1 MNHIEQLVA
10 QTVEQ
15 ISICFKKTTDMS
27 HAATRM
33 FCEEIVPIF
42 ADNKH
47 LWQLLQEQPNSFMT
61 QRYLEIHLYE
71 KLEKDI
77 MLRHFLEDRLSKLKK
92 SNEKTNVSIKN
103 YHNNRL
109 IMNQLG
115 GVLRLSSC

>member
-15 ISICFKKTTDMS
+15 INICLKKTNDMS
-27 HAATRM
+27 HAATRT
-33 FCEEIVPIF
+33 FCEDIIPIF
-42 ADNKH
+42 TDNKH
-47 LWQLLQEQPNSFMT
+47 LWQLLQEQPNAFMT

-71 KLEKDI
+71 KLEKDHL
-77 MLRHFLEDRLSKLKK
+77 LRHFLEDKLSKLKK
-92 SNEKTNVSIKN
+92 SSEKPNVSIKN

-115 GVLRLSSC
+115 GILRLSSC